1 MPRKKKETTFVE
13 RMLRMYKA
21 GLAVRAPDTNSDSG
35 DIVTAL
41 KPSDIEALPT
51 LESRIET
58 VLALVKRKH
67 DKSRMLFFVMYDIE
81 SNKVRNQVVKYL
93 LRKGCFRV
101 QKSIFLADLEH
112 ARYQEIRNDL
122 TEVQACYENNDSI
135 LVVPISTDYLQAMK
149 IIGKNI
155 DVDLVLKNRN
165 TLFF

>member
-1 MPRKKKETTFVE
+1 
-13 RMLRMYKA
+13 MLKRYA
-21 GLAVRAPDTNSDSG
+21 SGLSPNAPDLRKSVDF
-35 DIVTAL
+35 DEL
-41 KPSDIEALPT
+41 PSID
-51 LESRIET
+51 SRIEEI
-58 VLALVKRKH
+58 LNIVKRKH

-81 SNKVRNQVVKYL
+81 NNKVRNQVVKYL

-112 ARYQEIRNDL
+112 AVYQEIKNDL
-122 TEVQACYENNDSI
+122 AEVQACYENADSI

-155 DVDLVLKNRN
+155 DVDLVLKSKN